1 MTKYSRN
8 QKFID
13 AFGNNLRKI
22 RKQKNIS
29 QEELAYTADFQLSQ
43 IGRIE
48 RGTQNTSI
56 STVYTIAKSL
66 NMHPKEL
73 FDFDI
78 KNISD

>member
-13 AFGNNLRKI
+13 AFGNNLRNI

-29 QEELAYTADFQLSQ
+29 QEELAYTTDLQLSQ

-56 STVYTIAKSL
+56 SMVYTIAKVL

-73 FDFDI
+73 FDFKITD
-78 KNISD
+78 NSN